1 MKLSF
6 DEICDTWDNPE
17 SASII
22 EVRQALKGAIEM
34 IKEMQKEIDRT
45 EVEILHKFIDWHNE
59 ESTSCKYIPNSEIG
73 KFKLE
78 NKPK

>member
-6 DEICDTWDNPE
+6 NEICDTWDNPE

-34 IKEMQKEIDRT
+34 IKQLEKENQKLKC
-45 EVEILHKFIDWHNE
+45 EIL
-59 ESTSCKYIPNSEIG
+59 
-73 KFKLE
+73 

>member
-22 EVRQALKGAIEM
+22 EVRKALKGAIEM
-34 IKEMQKEIDRT
+34 IM
-45 EVEILHKFIDWHNE
+45 
-59 ESTSCKYIPNSEIG
+59 
-73 KFKLE
+73 KLE
-78 NKPK
+78 KRLTENGIKTDDII